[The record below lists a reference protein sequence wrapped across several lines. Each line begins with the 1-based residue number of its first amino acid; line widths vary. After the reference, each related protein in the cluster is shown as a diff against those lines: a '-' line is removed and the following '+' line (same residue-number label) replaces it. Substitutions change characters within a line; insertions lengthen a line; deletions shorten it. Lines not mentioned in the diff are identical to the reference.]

1 MTTYTKFINNIL
13 ATRGRFNCGDR
24 YHERHHI
31 IPRCLNGNDDENNLI
46 DLYAHEHFIAH
57 KLLAIENPN
66 NDKLIYAWHMMAFVK
81 DKKQD
86 RYELSPE
93 EYEEVKQAF
102 SKIHGKIV
110 SAKLK
115 RHKVSAETRIK
126 ISENHNYAYGEDHPM
141 FGRRHTESAIE
152 KMRQAAIGRP
162 SSRRNRQQVYCVEL
176 DKIFEDATAVAKE
189 LSLDSGGILKCCK
202 GERKT
207 CGGYH
212 WEFVNEETL
221 NLENNIY

>member
-1 MTTYTKFINNIL
+1 MGGYTEFINNIL
-13 ATRGRFNCGDR
+13 ETRGRFACEDR

-31 IPRCLNGNDDENNLI
+31 IPKCLNGTDDENNLI

-81 DKKQD
+81 DENQD

-115 RHKVSAETRIK
+115 GHKVSAETRIK
-126 ISENHNYAYGEDHPM
+126 ISENHNYAYGEAHPM
-141 FGRRHTESAIE
+141 FGRRHTEDAIA

-176 DKIFEDATAVAKE
+176 DKIFEDATVVAKE
-189 LSLDSGGILKCCK
+189 LSLDSGAILKCCK

-212 WEFVNEETL
+212 WKFVNEA
-221 NLENNIY
+221 NIEFGK

>member
-1 MTTYTKFINNIL
+1 MTTYTEFINNIL
-13 ATRGRFNCGDR
+13 VTRGRFNCGDR

-31 IPRCLNGNDDENNLI
+31 IPKCLNGNDDENNLI
-46 DLYAHEHFIAH
+46 DLYAHEHFVAH

-66 NDKLIYAWHMMAFVK
+66 NDKLIYAWHMMAFVR
-81 DKKQD
+81 DENQD

-110 SAKLK
+110 SSKLK
-115 RHKVSAETRIK
+115 GHKVSAETRAK
-126 ISENHNYAYGEDHPM
+126 ISENHNYAYGEDHHM

-152 KMRQAAIGRP
+152 KMRLAATGRP

-176 DKIFEDATAVAKE
+176 NRTFEDATAAAKE
-189 LSLDSGGILKCCK
+189 LSLDSSGILKCCK

-212 WEFVNEETL
+212 WGFVNK
-221 NLENNIY
+221 ENIEFGK